1 MSHVFDLPG
10 ELTIFS
16 AAETRTALLVWLA
29 GLPAE
34 SEQPIE
40 LDAGQ
45 VLDFDGAGVQLL
57 CAFSALMSRRDRAWR
72 LASPSDTLI
81 QRCRTAGLSAWIDRH
96 TGLAR
101 TEERT

>member
-45 VLDFDGAGVQLL
+45 VLDLDGAGVQLL
-57 CAFSALMSRRDRAWR
+57 CAFSALMSRRDRAWQ

-101 TEERT
+101 TGERT